1 MKKIFDD
8 YLNNL
13 KELHDDV
20 RSAIDGLPRS
30 ALDWTPYPGFN
41 SISVLAVH
49 IAGAE
54 RYWISDVIAEM
65 DSNRDREAEFLVHGL
80 DPDELADRLSDSW
93 AFVRSVL
100 AGLTQEDLDAMR
112 ISPRNG
118 KEITVSWALG
128 HVLKHTALHVGHL
141 QVTRQLWQEQSGS

>member
-1 MKKIFDD
+1 MQKFFED
-8 YLNNL
+8 YLKNL
-13 KELHDDV
+13 KELHDEV
-20 RSAIDGLPRS
+20 RSAFEGLPGS

-41 SISVLAVH
+41 SITVLAVH

-54 RYWISDVIAEM
+54 RYWISDVVAGI
-65 DSNRDREAEFLVHGL
+65 DSNRDREAEFLSHGI
-80 DPDELADRLSDSW
+80 DPDELAERLSDSW

-100 AGLTQEDLDAMR
+100 SGFTQEDLDAVR
-112 ISPRNG
+112 ISPRDG

-141 QVTRQLWQEQSGS
+141 QVTRQLWQEQSKS